1 MRTTLDL
8 PEGLVDE
15 ARELLGFTSKTETII
30 HALREVVRRKRV
42 EELKGMF
49 GAVNIDLDI
58 AASRRRPSRG

>member
-49 GAVNIDLDI
+49 GAVYIDLDI

>member
-15 ARELLGFTSKTETII
+15 ARELMGFTSKTETII

>member
-58 AASRRRPSRG
+58 AASRRWPSRG